1 MQQPVGITS
10 AEPGCSRYLEVH
22 DEISC
27 GEHHLVLV
35 GELDLATVSEF
46 DEILQRVC
54 ADNTGAVTLD
64 LSRLAFMDSTGLH
77 ALLKVSD
84 RCRENDYE
92 FRIIPGQP
100 QVQRLFE
107 LTGLMDVLPFA
118 A

>member
-27 GEHHLVLV
+27 GEHRLVLV

-46 DEILQRVC
+46 EEMLQCIC
-54 ADNTGAVTLD
+54 ADSTRAVTLD
-64 LSRLAFMDSTGLH
+64 LSQLAFMDSTGLH
-77 ALLKVSD
+77 ALLKVRD
-84 RCRENDYE
+84 RCRENGYE
-92 FRIIPGQP
+92 FRIVPGRP